1 MRLSDVYTLS
11 MDAEIERGLAVVRRT
26 LEKIGLSSD
35 PDYAHMRKTASRLL
49 TLSSKSRVPLPEW
62 ATADQIANHYA
73 LTRNAVSKRFSDL
86 HWTKSPLVQDP
97 DRDDKPHLYH
107 RILVERCYVN
117 GGKAEDLI
125 ASRAKTAEPATAPF

>member
-1 MRLSDVYTLS
+1 

-35 PDYAHMRKTASRLL
+35 PDYAHLRKTASHLL
-49 TLSSKSRVPLPEW
+49 TLSSQSRVPLPEW
-62 ATADQIANHYA
+62 ATADQISKHYG

-97 DRDDKPHLYH
+97 DRNDKPHLYH
-107 RILVERCYVN
+107 RIAVEHCYVN
-117 GGKAEDLI
+117 DGKAEELL
-125 ASRAKTAEPATAPF
+125 APRAKIAEPATAPFLTSLI